1 MSRAFSLHAAERHA
15 GDTLVRV
22 VTIAGFLIAHDR
34 KRDLPGHI
42 ADHLARALRARLAR
56 RTR

>member
-1 MSRAFSLHAAERHA
+1 MSRAFSLHGAERHA
-15 GDTLVRV
+15 EDTLVRV
-22 VTIAGFLIAHDR
+22 VTIAAFLIAHDR

>member
-1 MSRAFSLHAAERHA
+1 MSLSLHRVERRA
-15 GDTLVRV
+15 GDLLVHAVTL
-22 VTIAGFLIAHDR
+22 AAFLLAHDR

>member
-1 MSRAFSLHAAERHA
+1 MSRAISLHAAERHA

-42 ADHLARALRARLAR
+42 ADHLARALRARLTR
-56 RTR
+56 RTQ